1 MHVSFTRLCKKKREG
16 GTIANERGYFQGEGH
31 EGRFTFLRRSD
42 VGSSVNVS
50 LKTTISKPKK
60 KQGQQEREPLKW
72 NEKAPYYISNN
83 NHTEMRKKGNI

>member
-1 MHVSFTRLCKKKREG
+1 MHVSTLLCKKKGEG

-31 EGRFTFLRRSD
+31 EGRFTFLCSSD

-60 KQGQQEREPLKW
+60 NKVNKR
-72 NEKAPYYISNN
+72 
-83 NHTEMRKKGNI
+83 GNP